1 MPVSD
6 LTHSAQDYLK
16 LIWTATEWSATPIT
30 VSVMAERV
38 GVTPPT
44 VSDGIRKLAKQ
55 GLVTHAPY
63 GSIELTDL
71 GRKHA
76 LTMVRRHRLLETFL
90 VDVLGYGWDEVHD
103 EAEVLEHAVSDRL
116 VERIDAHLGNPAH
129 DPHGDP
135 IPSADGRAHLPPA
148 AGQLSAVAPVRE
160 VTIARISDANP
171 EMLRYFS
178 ELGLRPNTRLT
189 VLGQRPYADVTSI
202 RVAGNGHELD
212 LGSAA
217 ADSIWVVAA

>member
-30 VSVMAERV
+30 VSAMAERV

-116 VERIDAHLGNPAH
+116 VERIDAHLGHPTH

-135 IPSADGRAHLPPA
+135 IPSADGQAHLPPA
-148 AGQLSAVAPVRE
+148 GQLSGVAPVRE

-189 VLGQRPYADVTSI
+189 VLGQRPYADITSI
-202 RVAGNGHELD
+202 RVADNSREID

-217 ADSIWVVAA
+217 ADSIWVVAG

>member
-30 VSVMAERV
+30 ISVMAERL

-44 VSDGIRKLAKQ
+44 VSDGIRKLARQ
-55 GLVTHAPY
+55 GLLSHAPY

-71 GRKHA
+71 GREHA

-90 VDVLGYGWDEVHD
+90 VEVLHYGWDEVHD
-103 EAEVLEHAVSDRL
+103 EAEVLEHAVSDAL
-116 VERIDAHLGNPAH
+116 IERIAAHLGHPTY

-135 IPSADGRAHLPPA
+135 IPTADGQPHLPA
-148 AGQLSAVAPVRE
+148 AGQLTTVTPVRG
-160 VTIARISDANP
+160 VTITRISDANP
-171 EMLRYFS
+171 DMLRYFS

-189 VLGQRPYADVTSI
+189 VLGQRPYADVTSV
-202 RVAGNGHELD
+202 RVEDSGNEID

-217 ADSIWVVAA
+217 AASIWVVSS